1 MIYDITELVP
11 LQAELDKDIAIKH
24 NVTYE
29 NTTNK
34 RLLALMVELSE
45 LANSTRTFKYW
56 SNKGPESR
64 ERVLDEAADVL
75 HFYLSKFIELD
86 ITVRIFD
93 ISLASKR
100 ELTDLFI
107 YDYNLL
113 AKYYENRDVEI
124 FLESFK
130 VYLLIVSLLGF
141 DNKELIAGYKSKLQV
156 NYSRQKSNY

>member
-1 MIYDITELVP
+1 MQV
-11 LQAELDKDIAIKH
+11 ELDKSIATKH
-24 NVTYE
+24 GVNYD

-64 ERVLDEAADVL
+64 ARILDEAADVL
-75 HFYLSKFIELD
+75 HFYLSKFIELN

-93 ISLASKR
+93 ISLVRKR

-113 AKYYENRDVEI
+113 AKFYEKRDVEV
-124 FLESFK
+124 FVDAFK

-141 DNKELIAGYKSKLQV
+141 SNDDLISGYKAKLQV
-156 NYSRQKSNY
+156 NYSRQKHGY